1 MNRYR
6 VNVLV
11 AAVVSVLHARFALF
25 MVLKKASKWTCTQ
38 PLWFQ
43 TCPEGRAVLSAVYMR
58 FLSLWDKW
66 GNMQSLSCKHPVV
79 DTELT
84 ASPKRLWLSSQW
96 EYGPAPKQSGRERG
110 LTERSA
116 FLFLCLM
123 YCVIFRG
130 ENYPAIQFYHKS
142 WVMAW

>member
-1 MNRYR
+1 M
-6 VNVLV
+6 
-11 AAVVSVLHARFALF
+11 
-25 MVLKKASKWTCTQ
+25 
-38 PLWFQ
+38 
-43 TCPEGRAVLSAVYMR
+43 LSAVYMR
-58 FLSLWDKW
+58 FLSLRDKW

-123 YCVIFRG
+123 YRVIFRV
-130 ENYPAIQFYHKS
+130 ENYPGILQYSFVTKAGSWHDKYPEKCNIVYQAKYEIEESKMIISQCCASSLYCLGCTAIV
-142 WVMAW
+142 WCLR